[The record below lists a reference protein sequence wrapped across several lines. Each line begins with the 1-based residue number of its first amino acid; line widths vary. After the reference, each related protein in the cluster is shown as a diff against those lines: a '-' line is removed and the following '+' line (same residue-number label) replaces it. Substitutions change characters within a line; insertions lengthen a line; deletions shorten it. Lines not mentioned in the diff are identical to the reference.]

1 MQEPVTVKQRT
12 KIPKLPTKYG
22 QSHEAGTLLVV
33 HPSLM
38 SNLGH
43 RQRYSLERN
52 NAKASSPLLSS
63 VCPLP

>member
-1 MQEPVTVKQRT
+1 MQEPVIVKQRT
-12 KIPKLPTKYG
+12 KVPKPPTKYG
-22 QSHEAGTLLVV
+22 QSDEGGTLLVV

-52 NAKASSPLLSS
+52 NAKVSSPLLSS
-63 VCPLP
+63 VCLLP